1 MTGRQVLSEADRAY
15 MTGLYDMTGLQP
27 LSNQEERFVMLL
39 FRGMQPPAAA
49 KAAGYIDEN
58 AHNRLLAKKHV
69 KDAVAKLRERNFYD
83 TKVTR
88 EKLTEMLFEAHSHAG
103 NATEEILAIR
113 ELGKMHGLYAE
124 TKKSIKVD
132 MTQEIRHVRQF
143 EQMSD
148 AQLARI
154 AGGDFIAEG
163 EFTEASDDE

>member
-1 MTGRQVLSEADRAY
+1 MGDRQVISEADRAY
-15 MTGLYDMTGLQP
+15 MTGLYDMTGMQALT
-27 LSNQEERFVMLL
+27 NQEERFVMLL
-39 FRGMQPPAAA
+39 FRGLRPPAAA
-49 KAAGYIDEN
+49 KAAGYVDAE
-58 AHNRLLAKKHV
+58 AHTRLLSHKHI

-88 EKLTEMLFEAHSHAG
+88 GKLTEMLFEAHSHAG

-113 ELGKMHGLYAE
+113 ELGKLHGQYAE

-132 MTQEIRHVRQF
+132 MIQEVRHVRQF

-163 EFTEASDDE
+163 EFTEADDD